1 MKHKNISFNM
11 KEEFIKST
19 IILVVGGFLTKILG
33 MIIRIATTRIIG
45 LSGIGLYMMIMP
57 TYGLFITIATLSLPI
72 AISKL
77 VSENTRNNK
86 KVILGIIPIAMIIN
100 IVLVLILLFS
110 SRFISNTLLQ
120 NEKLYTPILA
130 MSVTLPFITLS
141 NIIRG
146 YFFGKQRMIPHVTS
160 NIIEQI
166 VRILMTI
173 LITPYLLKYG
183 IISTVT
189 GIILYNVI
197 SEVVSILI
205 LFFFI
210 PKNVK
215 IKKQDIIPD
224 YDSVKDIFKISIPT
238 TAGRIISS
246 VGVFLEPIII
256 TYVLLKIGYTNGE
269 ITNEYGI
276 ISGYVFPIVM
286 MPQFLSAAIS
296 NALLPTVSKHY
307 ADHDN
312 RQIKRKL
319 KMAIIVSI
327 LIGIFFTIIFM
338 IFPNESLKLM
348 FNEVHGSNYLLFAAP
363 IFLLTYIQGP
373 VLSTLQAVNNAH
385 IVMKSSLIGVVVK
398 SIILFFTLYLDIQM
412 YSLLIATF
420 IQYLIITLY
429 QYIKLRK
436 ILA

>member
-1 MKHKNISFNM
+1 M
-11 KEEFIKST
+11 KEKFIKST
-19 IILVVGGFLTKILG
+19 IVLVIGGMLTKILG
-33 MIIRIATTRIIG
+33 MIIRIVTTRIIG
-45 LSGIGLYMMIMP
+45 LNGIGLYMMVMP

-86 KVILGIIPIAMIIN
+86 NVILGIIPIAMVIN
-100 IVLVLILLFS
+100 VILVLILIFLS
-110 SRFISNTLLQ
+110 HFISDTLLQ
-120 NEKLYTPILA
+120 NKKLYAPILA
-130 MSVTLPFITLS
+130 MAVTLPFITLS

-146 YFFGKQRMIPHVTS
+146 YFFGKEKMIPHVIS
-160 NIIEQI
+160 NVIEQLIRI
-166 VRILMTI
+166 VMTM
-173 LITPYLLKYG
+173 LITPLLLKYG
-183 IISTVT
+183 IINAIT
-189 GIILYNVI
+189 GIILYNVV
-197 SEVVSILI
+197 SEIISILI

-215 IKKQDIIPD
+215 ITKKDIVPD
-224 YDSVKDIFKISIPT
+224 YDNVKDIFKISVPT

-256 TYVLLKIGYTNGE
+256 TYVLLKIGYTNNE

-276 ISGYVFPIVM
+276 ISGYVFPMVM

-296 NALLPTVSKHY
+296 SALLPTVSKYFSNHN
-307 ADHDN
+307 N

-319 KMAIIVSI
+319 KQAIIVSL

-338 IFPNESLKLM
+338 FFPNESLKLM
-348 FNEVHGSNYLLFAAP
+348 FNETRGSNYLIFAAP

-373 VLSTLQAVNNAH
+373 IMSTFQAINNAE
-385 IVMKSSLIGVVVK
+385 IVMKSSLLGVLVK
-398 SIILFFTLYLDIQM
+398 SIVLFITLYLDIQM

-420 IQYLIITLY
+420 IQYLIITIY
-429 QYIKLRK
+429 QYVKLK
-436 ILA
+436 KTLI